1 MIGSWVKLLRDE
13 PHVLSVEQLQVIAE
27 QFEIRFAGT
36 EWKVVV
42 FEDPHEGPAIYF
54 TADVVDSYSPPHSIE
69 LRILSYLSPNDRR
82 SVDTF
87 KQYVLW
93 RLKRIA
99 IHEVGEGLKFS
110 GQLVWNPHEKLE
122 PGGKEAVA

>member
-1 MIGSWVKLLRDE
+1 MKLLRDQ
-13 PHVLSVEQLQVIAE
+13 PMALSVDKLEILAD
-27 QFEIRFAGT
+27 QFEIQFAGAQ
-36 EWKVVV
+36 WKVRV
-42 FEDPHEGPAIYF
+42 FDDPHEGPAIYF
-54 TADVVDSYSPPHSIE
+54 TADVRDTYQPDQDVE

-82 SVDTF
+82 SVETF

-110 GQLVWNPHEKLE
+110 GQLVWNPHEPIE

>member
-1 MIGSWVKLLRDE
+1 MKLLKDQ
-13 PHVLSVEQLQVIAE
+13 PPLLSVEQLIIIAE
-27 QFEIRFAGT
+27 QFEIQFAGAQ
-36 EWKVVV
+36 WKVQV
-42 FEDPHEGPAIYF
+42 FDDPHEGPAIYF
-54 TADVVDSYSPPHSIE
+54 TAEVVNTYNPLHTIE

-110 GQLVWNPHEKLE
+110 GQLVWDPHQPIE

>member
-1 MIGSWVKLLRDE
+1 MKLLKDQ
-13 PHVLSVEQLQVIAE
+13 PSLLSADQLTVIAD
-27 QFEIRFAGT
+27 QFEIQFAGT
-36 EWKVVV
+36 QWRVQV
-42 FEDPHEGPAIYF
+42 FDDPHEGPAIYF
-54 TADVVDSYSPPHSIE
+54 TATVLDAYHVGEDIE

-82 SVDTF
+82 NVEAF

-99 IHEVGEGLKFS
+99 VHEVGEGLKFS
-110 GQLVWNPHEKLE
+110 GHHVWDPHQPIE